1 MLHPLK
7 KKQKTEVKCDDT
19 NFFLPNEI
27 VANDNSTTRT
37 IPANDVS
44 SRDLSIF
51 TQHELHGLHRELSLL
66 ERLPSRNP
74 YSSTLDH
81 PPIHYGE
88 NMYNNRNHGS
98 RLFGN
103 YDRMPSTRQLEIMQL
118 RDRVRSLEQLST
130 MASFPYR
137 NADDETE
144 SLYRDSLEH

>member
-1 MLHPLK
+1 MP
-7 KKQKTEVKCDDT
+7 D
-19 NFFLPNEI
+19 EI
-27 VANDNSTTRT
+27 VANNNSTTRT

-44 SRDLSIF
+44 SRDLLIL

-88 NMYNNRNHGS
+88 NMYNNRNYGS

-118 RDRVRSLEQLST
+118 RDRVHSLEQLGTITTFS
-130 MASFPYR
+130 YR
-137 NADDETE
+137 NANDKTE